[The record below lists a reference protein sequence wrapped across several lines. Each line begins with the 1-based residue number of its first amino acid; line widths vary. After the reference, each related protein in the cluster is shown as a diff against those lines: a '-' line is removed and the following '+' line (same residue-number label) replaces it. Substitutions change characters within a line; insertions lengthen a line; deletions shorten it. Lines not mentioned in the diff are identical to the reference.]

1 MSGNSVKVVLLGDS
15 SVGKTSLIQ
24 RYISGRNDIQ
34 NTTLGAVFIQ
44 LRHSFKN
51 ENNELIDFPIQCWDT
66 AGQERY
72 KALIPMY
79 VRGVNFVII
88 SFDLN
93 NYVSFS
99 NLPSWVSLCK
109 NSSENCKFVLVG
121 CKNDL
126 KPIIRI
132 TDEEINKFISDYIP
146 GTKFF
151 STSSITGNNV
161 DELFEFVKK
170 NLEDVGFS
178 KTRICNKKLVT
189 LKNENPESDFKNLT
203 RVFKKWCF

>member
-1 MSGNSVKVVLLGDS
+1 M
-15 SVGKTSLIQ
+15 
-24 RYISGRNDIQ
+24 
-34 NTTLGAVFIQ
+34 GAVFIQ

-79 VRGVNFVII
+79 VRDVNFVII

-109 NSSENCKFVLVG
+109 NSSDNCKFVLVG

-132 TDEEINKFISDYIP
+132 TDDEIDKFISDYIP

-161 DELFEFVKK
+161 NELFEFVKK
-170 NLEDVGFS
+170 IWKMWDF
-178 KTRICNKKLVT
+178 
-189 LKNENPESDFKNLT
+189 LKQEYIIKN
-203 RVFKKWCF
+203 

>member
-178 KTRICNKKLVT
+178 KTRIHNKKLVT
-189 LKNENPESDFKNLT
+189 LKDENPESHFKNLT